1 MKSDCGTNQ
10 TFAITLE
17 LNNEHITLHYSVNF
31 SSNFTHST

>member
-17 LNNEHITLHYSVNF
+17 LNNEHITLHSINF